1 MYSHRAEQT
10 TLETLLEQF
19 DVRNE
24 GRVKQYLQQCSFL
37 LPLILEAK
45 AQIARF
51 FGPETGTALEV
62 SNDPSDGS
70 SQLYLVIPTRLKA
83 EEAYRQFERLD
94 QEWWLEASERA
105 QFRMNIVPE
114 FI

>member
-1 MYSHRAEQT
+1 MMGNALQMCDDWRGSFFIIGGSIMYSHRAEQT

-45 AQIARF
+45 A
-51 FGPETGTALEV
+51 
-62 SNDPSDGS
+62 
-70 SQLYLVIPTRLKA
+70 
-83 EEAYRQFERLD
+83 
-94 QEWWLEASERA
+94 
-105 QFRMNIVPE
+105 
-114 FI
+114 